1 MSVRSEYED
10 KVDDYFSGSYT
21 VTDARV
27 VPSASDVKF
36 GKFGKKMELAMMFVD
51 IRESTKIVDGFH
63 RVTAARMYKSFLW
76 GVTKIVKRNGGEVK
90 SFNGDGL
97 LAVFSG
103 DSKCTNAAI
112 ASYEI
117 SWFGLKVIRP
127 KMKKYFENNGKLKD
141 MEFNFGVGVDLGDI
155 LIVRAGI
162 KGEDN
167 SDLVWAGNATNL
179 SVKLSNL
186 PADTYHLRVTN
197 RVFNKINAKYKK
209 YLDGETDIWE
219 KVYWTDMNDA
229 IIYRSSYW
237 RAP

>member
-1 MSVRSEYED
+1 MSIRSEYED
-10 KVDDYFSGSYT
+10 RVDEYFSGNYT

-27 VPSASDVKF
+27 VPDTSDVKF
-36 GKFGKKMELAMMFVD
+36 GNFGKQMELVMMFVD
-51 IRESTKIVDGFH
+51 IRESTKIVGGFR

-76 GVTKIVKRNGGEVK
+76 GVTRIVIRNNGEVK

-97 LAVFSG
+97 LAVFDG
-103 DSKCTNAAI
+103 ESKCTNAAR

-117 SWFGLKVIRP
+117 GWFGLEVIRP
-127 KMKKYFENNGKLKD
+127 KMKKYFEDNEKLKN
-141 MEFNFGVGVDLGDI
+141 MEFNFGIGVDLGDI

-186 PADTYHLRVTN
+186 PVNTYYIRVTD
-197 RVFNKINAKYKK
+197 RVFNKINDKYKK
-209 YLDGETDIWE
+209 RNNGKSNIWE
-219 KVYWTDMNDA
+219 KVYWKDMDNA
-229 IIYRSSYW
+229 VIYRSDYW
-237 RAP
+237 RSP